1 MMNSYKNSSN
11 CAGVKWIFGL
21 KTNRSVIKERL
32 IMCKLGIIEESVSDI
47 AVLKEL
53 MRLLAKHRDTIYKEV
68 CAKC

>member
-1 MMNSYKNSSN
+1 M
-11 CAGVKWIFGL
+11 F
-21 KTNRSVIKERL
+21 
-32 IMCKLGIIEESVSDI
+32 KLGIIEESVSDI